1 MSKQYLAGSEQEVEE
16 TSSQTQVKPSNS
28 NSEQQKKLQTA
39 AYIANYEQALGSTLG
54 SKLYDSISD
63 LLTMDQMVRYGKDL
77 ADSLLDA
84 AVSAASD
91 ASDMKLNDAAQAQI
105 VGGLEA
111 LLDPIVE
118 RMIRSET
125 GMRLTEQ
132 LQHQVGT
139 NPYAV
144 AGAGILAAAV
154 AVLTDADLPTLKPK
168 MALGGG
174 FSANGSV
181 ELGSIRNIALGATK
195 LGLSYKKEQV
205 NANATIS
212 RAKDGSLG
220 GEISGKIGNNERHL
234 KGKVGLSEEG
244 ITAFELG
251 GAINLSSSTSLKGG
265 LNGTDPSKIPNW
277 NVQVETD
284 QGDFTHTG
292 NLNYDASTK
301 NLFAKYTGES
311 ESLIYYTSLLGNTK
325 TDSLNEFKAGA
336 KYTPDVGDL
345 YSADYQYNFQDQA
358 HQLDLVAQERMGD
371 FSVRGHQRFNHD
383 PDGFRS
389 NTELMGAYHM
399 SNDLALIGGADLK
412 HDFTSGESAVLPKAG
427 IQYKDV
433 PIVLSYDPRTETTS
447 VGITLKF

>member
-54 SKLYDSISD
+54 AKLYDSISD

-105 VGGLEA
+105 VGGLET

-118 RMIRSET
+118 RLIRSET

-168 MALGGG
+168 MELGGG

-181 ELGSIRNIALGATK
+181 ELGSIRNCIGRNQT
-195 LGLSYKKEQV
+195 
-205 NANATIS
+205 
-212 RAKDGSLG
+212 RAFL
-220 GEISGKIGNNERHL
+220 
-234 KGKVGLSEEG
+234 
-244 ITAFELG
+244 
-251 GAINLSSSTSLKGG
+251 
-265 LNGTDPSKIPNW
+265 
-277 NVQVETD
+277 
-284 QGDFTHTG
+284 
-292 NLNYDASTK
+292 
-301 NLFAKYTGES
+301 
-311 ESLIYYTSLLGNTK
+311 
-325 TDSLNEFKAGA
+325 
-336 KYTPDVGDL
+336 
-345 YSADYQYNFQDQA
+345 
-358 HQLDLVAQERMGD
+358 
-371 FSVRGHQRFNHD
+371 
-383 PDGFRS
+383 
-389 NTELMGAYHM
+389 
-399 SNDLALIGGADLK
+399 
-412 HDFTSGESAVLPKAG
+412 
-427 IQYKDV
+427 
-433 PIVLSYDPRTETTS
+433 
-447 VGITLKF
+447 